1 MVYPVLT
8 NEEMTTES
16 QRYNCFTRDRGK
28 AIPKHAGP
36 EAKVRN
42 PTTGLTL
49 LWARNT
55 FRGNFN
61 LLTPN
66 VNYSGRTAPLT
77 SKVAF
82 YIFIQQI

>member
-16 QRYNCFTRDRGK
+16 QRYNSFTRNGGN

-36 EAKVRN
+36 EAKGSD

-49 LWARNT
+49 LWAHNPL
-55 FRGNFN
+55 RGNFN
-61 LLTPN
+61 LWQVSQKEARQLFFKRQH
-66 VNYSGRTAPLT
+66 V
-77 SKVAF
+77 
-82 YIFIQQI
+82 